1 MRFEPGGGEG
11 VPDPASGSAEEAQR
25 VVGRELLFDAVDDLA
40 VVPVVPA
47 VPLVVDGLREPVR
60 IQPVVIEHGG
70 DGGLATPVPV
80 HQRSYAAVG
89 VQVLYARL
97 RPSGCDGSSSGLVVQ
112 ILPQGHRWR
121 GRIGP

>member
-1 MRFEPGGGEG
+1 MRLEPGGGEG
-11 VPDPASGSAEEAQR
+11 VPDPASCSAEEAQR
-25 VVGRELLFDAVDDLA
+25 VVGREFLFDAVDDLA

-47 VPLVVDGLREPVR
+47 VPRVVDGLREPVR

-80 HQRSYAAVG
+80 HPRSYAAVG
-89 VQVLYARL
+89 VEVVYARL
-97 RPSGCDGSSSGLVVQ
+97 LPRLDGSSSGVAGQ